1 MYIYVHIY
9 TYNIYIYIYDQLGYT
24 YILHTLYIY
33 IYIIYNIY
41 ILYIYYIYRH
51 NCLRGLCRYSEYMPP
66 PPSNY
71 CFQGLPFTI
80 SLRYA
85 TTISTCL

>member
-1 MYIYVHIY
+1 MYIYTH
-9 TYNIYIYIYDQLGYT
+9 IYIYDQLGYT

-51 NCLRGLCRYSEYMPP
+51 NCLPGLCRYSEYMPP
-66 PPSNY
+66 PPITVSKVFHLQY
-71 CFQGLPFTI
+71 P
-80 SLRYA
+80 
-85 TTISTCL
+85 

>member
-1 MYIYVHIY
+1 MYIYTH
-9 TYNIYIYIYDQLGYT
+9 IYIYDQLGYT

-41 ILYIYYIYRH
+41 IYYIYIIYIGITVYLVYVDIL
-51 NCLRGLCRYSEYMPP
+51 NTCLPP
-66 PPSNY
+66 PNY